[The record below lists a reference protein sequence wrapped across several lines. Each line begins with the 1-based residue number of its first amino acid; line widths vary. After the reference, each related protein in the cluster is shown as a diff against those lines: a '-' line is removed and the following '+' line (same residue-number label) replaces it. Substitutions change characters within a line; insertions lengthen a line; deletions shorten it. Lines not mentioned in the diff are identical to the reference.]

1 MTAIPLGVELHLPK
15 APVGGMCPAING
27 DICFVS
33 LKCPLLPTSLECREL
48 ALHYTWIKFI
58 CHRTG
63 VGIWCPNGLGC
74 IAYYRVIMGQFI
86 GIHQIIININW
97 CFTARYS
104 DVGRIYSSCIIQC
117 AANKYKQNIIT
128 MITHIWS
135 IQSPPPLPKLSGQN
149 PFHDYQLQYGPLL
162 PTTVCYST
170 VCISYIGFIFVLGYS
185 VRRRGGAKLGQ
196 FHSHF
201 HHWHFIKCS

>member
-27 DICFVS
+27 NVCFVS

-48 ALHYTWIKFI
+48 ALHYIESNVHMPQNR
-58 CHRTG
+58 CRS
-63 VGIWCPNGLGC
+63 IWCPNGLGC

-104 DVGRIYSSCIIQC
+104 DVGRIYSSRIIQC

-149 PFHDYQLQYGPLL
+149 PFHDYQLQSMAHCCPLVPHL
-162 PTTVCYST
+162 SLYTVQCVTPLY
-170 VCISYIGFIFVLGYS
+170 V
-185 VRRRGGAKLGQ
+185 
-196 FHSHF
+196 FHT
-201 HHWHFIKCS
+201 

>member
-1 MTAIPLGVELHLPK
+1 MS
-15 APVGGMCPAING
+15 AING
-27 DICFVS
+27 DVCFVS

-48 ALHYTWIKFI
+48 ALHYIESNVHMPQNR
-58 CHRTG
+58 CRS
-63 VGIWCPNGLGC
+63 IWCPNGLGC

-104 DVGRIYSSCIIQC
+104 DVGRIYSSRIIQC

-149 PFHDYQLQYGPLL
+149 PFHDYQLQSMAHCCPLVPHL
-162 PTTVCYST
+162 SLIT
-170 VCISYIGFIFVLGYS
+170 LYS
-185 VRRRGGAKLGQ
+185 VLLHCMYFIHRFHIWVRILCTEKGRG
-196 FHSHF
+196 
-201 HHWHFIKCS
+201 

>member
-1 MTAIPLGVELHLPK
+1 MV
-15 APVGGMCPAING
+15 M
-27 DICFVS
+27 FVS
-33 LKCPLLPTSLECREL
+33 SHWSAHCCPLHWSAGNSPFTTLESNVHMPQNMCRS
-48 ALHYTWIKFI
+48 
-58 CHRTG
+58 
-63 VGIWCPNGLGC
+63 IWCPNGLGC

-170 VCISYIGFIFVLGYS
+170 VCISYIGFIFELGYS

>member
-27 DICFVS
+27 YVCFVS

-149 PFHDYQLQYGPLL
+149 PFHDYQLQSMAHCCPLVPHL
-162 PTTVCYST
+162 SLIT
-170 VCISYIGFIFVLGYS
+170 LYS
-185 VRRRGGAKLGQ
+185 VLLHCMYFIHRFHIWVRILCTEKGRG
-196 FHSHF
+196 
-201 HHWHFIKCS
+201 